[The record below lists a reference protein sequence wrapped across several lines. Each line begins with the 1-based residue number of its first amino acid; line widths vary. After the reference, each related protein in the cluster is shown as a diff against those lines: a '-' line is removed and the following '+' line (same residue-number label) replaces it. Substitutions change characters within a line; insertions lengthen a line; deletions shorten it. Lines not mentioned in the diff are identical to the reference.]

1 MKWTTS
7 FDFKREAR
15 WLLILVTVPFLLALF
30 VLLMWPWLRQPP
42 RSGALRNA
50 AQTKRGGASLGL

>member
-15 WLLILVTVPFLLALF
+15 WLLILVIVPFLLALLVLF
-30 VLLMWPWLRQPP
+30 VWPWLR
-42 RSGALRNA
+42 
-50 AQTKRGGASLGL
+50 